1 MGDIV
6 TRLLATISVN
16 RIFIDTMVSLLMCHR
31 VSFTLPKFRCNLIRW
46 MMSWQ
51 VSELNKQIDR
61 FKTSEEEAKLKLR
74 SKEEM
79 AAAAI
84 AARTAAE
91 RSLQMADE
99 RAGEMRERL
108 EELNK
113 LIEESDRNKDYR
125 LGLGW
130 LDTCCPWL
138 RDRRRSSDRG
148 GTQMAAEMEELLEPL
163 V

>member
-1 MGDIV
+1 
-6 TRLLATISVN
+6 
-16 RIFIDTMVSLLMCHR
+16 
-31 VSFTLPKFRCNLIRW
+31 
-46 MMSWQ
+46 MMPWQ
-51 VSELNKQIDR
+51 VSELGKQIDR
-61 FKTSEEEAKLKLR
+61 FKISGEEAMLKLR

-84 AARTAAE
+84 TARTAAE

-99 RAGEMRERL
+99 RVGELRERL
-108 EELNK
+108 EDLNK
-113 LIEESDRNKDYR
+113 QLEEADRNKDYR

-130 LDTCCPWL
+130 FDTCCPWL
-138 RDRRRSSDRG
+138 LNRRRSSDRG